1 MPLTSIQKCFINEYR
16 YKYQQIYTVC
26 NVYCDK
32 NTCRLAIT
40 LVNVESEQIYTYI
53 IFHMMHMHR
62 LNICCTGPL
71 NLVWRWFTMSLF
83 VRLNCFKPDCPVCMS
98 SGQSVFSLRPVHMQ
112 QSLLLTWSHDTTLAC
127 MCEKICSHHKWF
139 QWGCWLIWW
148 FGSCKH
154 TCSNVPL

>member
-1 MPLTSIQKCFINEYR
+1 MSLHMSKKSSQMPLTSTQKCFSNEYR

-32 NTCRLAIT
+32 NTCKLAIT

-53 IFHMMHMHR
+53 IFHIMHMHK
-62 LNICCTGPL
+62 LNICYTGPL

-98 SGQSVFSLRPVHMQ
+98 SDQSVFSFKPCAHAAKPALDMITWCYT
-112 QSLLLTWSHDTTLAC
+112 SLHVWKNMFTS
-127 MCEKICSHHKWF
+127 
-139 QWGCWLIWW
+139 
-148 FGSCKH
+148 
-154 TCSNVPL
+154 